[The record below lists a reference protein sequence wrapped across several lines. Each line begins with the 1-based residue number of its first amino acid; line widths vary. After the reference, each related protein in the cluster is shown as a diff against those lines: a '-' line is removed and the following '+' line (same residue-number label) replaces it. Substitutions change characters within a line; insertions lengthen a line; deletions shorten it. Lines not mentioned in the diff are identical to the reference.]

1 MIVVGYNGFPRAAER
16 FASLYGRTGIDRNRL
31 LGHDAAASVFVD
43 GKLVAAVEEERLSR
57 AKRTSAM
64 PVGALRFCLEQ
75 AGITAADVDLFAF
88 AWCFDDEVMRRLV
101 RETIDRPTSIG
112 DTFDQLGR
120 LATLHQ
126 DVIAPETV
134 RRDLEATLGEEVGP
148 ERLLLVP
155 HHTAHLMCGYYLS
168 GGGDTAFLIS
178 DGRAECCSSIAGH
191 VTNRTITM
199 FEDME
204 VGIGDSLAQ
213 LYSKVTRY
221 LGFVPNND
229 EYKVMG
235 LAAFGPKRPLTPN
248 PLFEAG
254 VVQLRE
260 HGRYTVDV
268 DNVLHDKQTY
278 YALFDELFGFSA
290 PPVEFD
296 AMARVA
302 ASVQDVVER
311 VTAHQL
317 DELRARTDHSRVL
330 LEGGLAL
337 NCVNNTRL
345 ADRGAF
351 SDVRVSFGASDPGVA
366 IGAGFLPFFQ
376 EGTEPVAAGS
386 PYLGPEFCDED
397 IAAQL
402 RSRSDALTWTEYDE
416 DDLLSV
422 VVELLRGP
430 AVVGWFQGRTEY
442 GPRALGN
449 RSILANPRFPQIQDI
464 VNSRVKKRELFRPF
478 APVILED
485 RASEVFDLG
494 DRTGSPYMTMA
505 FSVRPAFSDAIPG
518 ALHVDGTSRIQTV
531 SSQQNPRL
539 ASLLKRLGEE
549 DGLPC
554 LINTS
559 FNVAGE
565 PIVSSPG
572 DAVQCFM
579 GTEIDALV
587 LGNTLVRKR

>member
-43 GKLVAAVEEERLSR
+43 GELVAAVEEERLSR
-57 AKRTSAM
+57 VKRTSAM
-64 PVGALRFCLEQ
+64 PVGALRWCLER
-75 AGITAADVDLFAF
+75 AGITASDVDLFAF
-88 AWCFDDEVMRRLV
+88 AWCFDDEAMRRLI
-101 RETIDRPTSIG
+101 RETTDRPTPVA
-112 DTFDQLGR
+112 DTFDQLDR
-120 LATLHQ
+120 LAALHR
-126 DVIAPETV
+126 DVISPETV
-134 RRDLEATLGEEVGP
+134 RRDLADCLGEDVGP

-168 GGGDTAFLIS
+168 GGGDTAFLVS
-178 DGRAECCSSIAGH
+178 DGRAECCSSVAGH
-191 VTNRTITM
+191 VTGRVITM

-235 LAAFGPKRPLTPN
+235 LAAFGPERPLASN
-248 PLFEAG
+248 PLLGAG
-254 VVQLRE
+254 VVRLRE

-268 DNVLHDKQTY
+268 ENVLHDKQTY
-278 YALFDELFGFSA
+278 YALFDELFGFGA
-290 PPVEFD
+290 PPAEFD

-302 ASVQDVVER
+302 TTVQDVVER
-311 VTAHQL
+311 ATAHQI
-317 DELRARTDHSRVL
+317 DELGARSDHRRLL

-345 ADRGAF
+345 AGRGPF
-351 SDVRVSFGASDPGVA
+351 PDVRVSFGASDPGVA
-366 IGAGFLPFFQ
+366 VGAGYYPFFRD
-376 EGTEPVAAGS
+376 GTGPVAAGS
-386 PYLGPEFCDED
+386 PYLGPEFSED
-397 IAAQL
+397 VIAEEL
-402 RSRSDALTWTEYDE
+402 RRWSGSLVWSEYEE
-416 DDLLSV
+416 DDLLSA

-430 AVVGWFQGRTEY
+430 AVVGWFQGRSEY

-449 RSILANPRFPQIQDI
+449 RSILANPRFPDIQDVI
-464 VNSRVKKRELFRPF
+464 NSRVKKREMFRPF

-485 RASEVFDLG
+485 RAAKVFDLG
-494 DRTGSPYMTMA
+494 GRPSSPYMTMT
-505 FSVRPAFSDAIPG
+505 FPVRPGFRDAIPG

-531 SSQQNPRL
+531 SPGQNPRL
-539 ASLLKRLGEE
+539 ASLLTRLEKE

-565 PIVSSPG
+565 PIVSSPA
-572 DAVQCFM
+572 DAVRCFL

-587 LGNTLVRKR
+587 LGTTLVRKQ